1 MRSFV
6 ASVAAGLLLVLAYP
20 PRGWALLAPV
30 AVAIFLT
37 AIRSAETRRTA
48 IASGAG
54 FGLAFFGFLFPWL
67 AELGVIALVPL
78 LLLQAAFPTLYAGL
92 LYRVKTGPAWFLAS
106 VGGWALMELV
116 RERFPLGGFPW
127 GMLGYPAGEF
137 TATRNATQWLGT
149 SGWSVLIASLA
160 AGVALYVTTRQR
172 RDIWYPVFAGALFFL
187 VAGLGGVFPNP
198 ASGQEIRVA
207 IVQGSTPCPGTH
219 CPDERA
225 LTYAS
230 HLDLTSRLAAGS
242 LDLVVWPE
250 GSTGG
255 FRSDPVNSP
264 KVAAA
269 IGEQARRLGAVF
281 LVGGDRPISDTEW
294 INANVGFDTTGTI
307 VGEYRK
313 RHPVPF
319 GEYIPARSL
328 FDWIPELSAIPRD
341 MVPGEGV
348 VLFDL
353 DGEKFGSV
361 ISFESSFARYGR
373 DTVKSG
379 AGLLVVATNQGSY
392 PYSVASDQL
401 IGMTRMRSAEL
412 GVDVV
417 HSAVTGRST
426 IITDAGVVGP
436 KTALAEPAVIT
447 GTVQMREGSP
457 TLYTRWGDW
466 VQVLAALSL
475 FLLLSPWRRVDESLI
490 EG

>member
-1 MRSFV
+1 M
-6 ASVAAGLLLVLAYP
+6 ASVAAGLVLVLAYP

-30 AVAIFLT
+30 AVAMFLI
-37 AIRSAETRRTA
+37 AVREAPTRWVA
-48 IASGAG
+48 VASGTG

-67 AELGVIALVPL
+67 AELGIIALIPL
-78 LLLQAAFPTLYAGL
+78 LLVQTAYPALYAGL
-92 LYRVKTGPAWFLAS
+92 LHRVKAGPAWFVAA

-137 TATRNATQWLGT
+137 TATRNAAQWWGT
-149 SGWSVLIASLA
+149 SGWSVLIAALA
-160 AGVALYVTTRQR
+160 AGVALYATNRER
-172 RDIWYPVFAGALFFL
+172 RNIWYPAATAGAVLL
-187 VAGLGGVFPNP
+187 AAALGSLFPNP
-198 ASGQEIRVA
+198 ASGEEIRVA
-207 IVQGSTPCPGTH
+207 VVQGNTPCPGTH

-225 LTYAS
+225 QTYAS
-230 HLDLTSRLAAGS
+230 HLALTSELAAGAF
-242 LDLVVWPE
+242 DLVVWPE

-255 FRSDPVNSP
+255 YRSDPINSP
-264 KVAAA
+264 EVAAA
-269 IGEQARRLGAVF
+269 IGEQARRIGAVF
-281 LVGGDRPISDTEW
+281 VVGGDRPISDTEW
-294 INANVGFDTTGTI
+294 INANVGFDATGAIT
-307 VGEYRK
+307 GEYRK

-328 FDWIPELSAIPRD
+328 FDWIPELSAVPRD
-341 MVPGEGV
+341 MVPGDGV

-353 DGEKFGSV
+353 DGGRFGSV

-373 DTVKSG
+373 DTVKTG

-412 GVDVV
+412 GVDVI

-436 KTALAEPAVIT
+436 KTPLAEPAVVT

-457 TLYTRWGDW
+457 TLYTLWGDW
-466 VQVLAALSL
+466 VQILAALSL
-475 FLLLSPWRRVDESLI
+475 LVLLLPSRRVDESLI